1 MGALRLCFH
10 ECAAGIFV
18 DPLQKIIS
26 RESSYDWRKIVLNIN
41 MISIVIGVVLFFTR
55 IHLPQLINDTIGSVG
70 SMIGPASMIVTGM
83 LFAGMDLKKVLPTEG
98 CILLPFSGCFWFR

>member
-1 MGALRLCFH
+1 M
-10 ECAAGIFV
+10 

-55 IHLPQLINDTIGSVG
+55 IHLPQIINDTIGSVG

-83 LFAGMDLKKVLPTEG
+83 LFAGMDLKKGFCQQKGVFCYLSQDA
-98 CILLPFSGCFWFR
+98 SGSVDIAYSY

>member
-1 MGALRLCFH
+1 MRWRSQSVYYSNSGNLIDSDCDIYTGAGVGALRLCFH

-41 MISIVIGVVLFFTR
+41 MISIVIGVGAFLYKDSSATAY
-55 IHLPQLINDTIGSVG
+55 Q
-70 SMIGPASMIVTGM
+70 
-83 LFAGMDLKKVLPTEG
+83 
-98 CILLPFSGCFWFR
+98 